1 MYNYMSNFVYLIFVY
16 EYMYLYY
23 MSNYVFSMLYLQILP
38 IKS

>member
-1 MYNYMSNFVYLIFVY
+1 MYNYMSNFIYLILVY
-16 EYMYLYY
+16 EYMYLYF